1 MSRLTLTYFA
11 TYHNSPKFPSA
22 NGAGAKVNLSDEN
35 VDFLSLDEVREL
47 KGAVAGDDGNL
58 KVRHSQYSYKEDTSD
73 SETVTLELAARE
85 RTSCKWDEKT
95 ISQYYR
101 QRHYD
106 PNPAQFVSEDPLGFD
121 GGDKNL
127 YGYVGNSPV
136 NYTDP
141 TGLIAEGFLDT
152 LGNKLEG
159 AAYEIAGFVVRNV
172 HEPVG
177 RSLADNYALESALRT
192 GDSIAVGVAQTGNF
206 VGFDIREFRED
217 LYGEEVND
225 NLNET
230 IVTISTAGT
239 LVLGGFALSAYA
251 AGSAAFNATAT
262 AAINVGLINA
272 GIGLTTQLIFNGG
285 DSSELDYGSLAL
297 DFGFGT
303 LGSFVGAGVAAKT
316 GGGLVSRIAA
326 STAFEGAFAGG
337 EQVVRNLA
345 NGDSWSQDVRSAIL
359 SSILLQGGSEIL
371 SNGREVLQ
379 AGRRFLRAGD
389 NLVDDLLGAFDNRFS
404 LATPNGAN
412 GRELIGIGDVSSSN
426 VNKGGDLFAI
436 EGRAGGSGNI
446 SSFDLLNQLSRGK
459 TLLVGEGNLS
469 FSANLARQQQ
479 INPSNIT
486 ASIYET
492 QLSDLARVNAS
503 ALEESGARVLSNVDA
518 RNLSNS
524 FGSEKFDA
532 IIFNNP
538 NTGIRPAQP
547 STKGLLRGFFL
558 SARDQI
564 SDNGTVIVT
573 LKNSKFYRGFR
584 VEEQA
589 KQAGFRLINEQVI
602 DLAQKVPGFSHA
614 QTKNLSRSARFPN
627 GSVQYTFIRGGN

>member
-1 MSRLTLTYFA
+1 MSRLTLTNCP
-11 TYHNSPKFPSA
+11 TYHRSPKFTSA
-22 NGAGAKVNLSDEN
+22 PLTEAKVNLSDEN
-35 VDFLSLDEVREL
+35 VDFLPLDEVHEL
-47 KGAVAGDDGNL
+47 KRIVDDGNL
-58 KVRHSQYSYKEDTSD
+58 EVRRLQYSYNLDADD
-73 SETVTLELAARE
+73 SETASLELARRE
-85 RTSCKWDEKT
+85 ATRGKWDEET
-95 ISQYYR
+95 ISPYYR

-230 IVTISTAGT
+230 IVTISTTGT
-239 LVLGGFALSAYA
+239 LVLGGFALSGLA

-262 AAINVGLINA
+262 AAINTGLINA
-272 GIGLTTQLIFNGG
+272 GIGLTTQLIFNEGN
-285 DSSELDYGSLAL
+285 SSNLDYGSLAL

-316 GGGLVSRIAA
+316 GGGLVSRIGF
-326 STAFEGAFAGG
+326 STAFEGAFAGT

-345 NGDSWSQDVRSAIL
+345 NGGSWSQDVSSAIL

-371 SNGREVLQ
+371 SNGREILL
-379 AGRRFLRAGD
+379 AGGRLLRAGD
-389 NLVDDLLGAFDNRFS
+389 NLVDDLLGAFGGRR
-404 LATPNGAN
+404 LATPDGLGDGRLLRSIDEGPSGNVDGGSLSDSLPTFGTRPNFSGTVNSAAEFTDEQLQAAVDLLQDQLDSSPRTRKFRVTSLTVTPEGRVVLSSN
-412 GRELIGIGDVSSSN
+412 GRAPHIKQI
-426 VNKGGDLFAI
+426 
-436 EGRAGGSGNI
+436 R
-446 SSFDLLNQLSRGK
+446 
-459 TLLVGEGNLS
+459 
-469 FSANLARQQQ
+469 LAREIFGEVEVVRNTKISDAPGRNGHHSEARG
-479 INPSNIT
+479 INFFDDVPEGTRQAISHFACNFC
-486 ASIYET
+486 
-492 QLSDLARVNAS
+492 
-503 ALEESGARVLSNVDA
+503 DA
-518 RNLSNS
+518 RQL
-524 FGSEKFDA
+524 DA
-532 IIFNNP
+532 NIKNV
-538 NTGIRPAQP
+538 TGLVEDQKPRPTMQRKLTHLNVP
-547 STKGLLRGFFL
+547 
-558 SARDQI
+558 I
-564 SDNGTVIVT
+564 P
-573 LKNSKFYRGFR
+573 
-584 VEEQA
+584 
-589 KQAGFRLINEQVI
+589 
-602 DLAQKVPGFSHA
+602 KVR
-614 QTKNLSRSARFPN
+614 K
-627 GSVQYTFIRGGN
+627 